1 MQDNN
6 AAAGDAA
13 AGRDAPRKRRIIP
26 FAILTVVVIGAVGY
40 GIYWWLSGRFYE
52 STDDAYVGGN
62 VTVISPRVSGY
73 VARVLVADNALV
85 HAGQPLIELDPAD
98 FTARLDAA
106 QAEVDAAKAALT
118 RLDAQHQLVEAD
130 IAQAQAQADV
140 DTASLQ
146 FANRDAER
154 YSNLAESHSGT
165 QQDSQRAQTSLD
177 QARARVRASAAAVNA
192 QRRQLTVIEAQKVEA
207 QARVEQAQASMRNA
221 RLDNGYTTLYAPVD
235 GYVGNRSAHPGTY
248 VAAGTQL
255 MSLVPAKGLW
265 IDANFKEDQI
275 RHMRMGQAVEIE
287 ADVDSGLK
295 IEGHVESLAPATG
308 SVFSVIPA
316 QNATGNFT
324 KIVQRVPVRIA
335 LDPAVASVGALRAGL
350 SVVATVDTRSVAR

>member
-26 FAILTVVVIGAVGY
+26 FVILTVVVIGAVGY

-85 HAGQPLIELDPAD
+85 HAGQPLIALDPAD

-165 QQDSQRAQTSLD
+165 QQDAQRAQTSLD
-177 QARARVRASAAAVNA
+177 QARARVRASAAEVNA

-207 QARVEQAQASMRNA
+207 QARVEQAQAAMRNA